1 MKMWSMKKF
10 IAAALLLAFAES
22 ISAQTFT
29 EWFNQNATQKKYL
42 IQQIAALQM
51 YIGYVSEGYSIAKKG
66 LNTIQDIK
74 HGNFNLHSSYFT
86 SLVTVNPQVKRYTKV
101 ANIITLQISITKQ
114 AARIIKNCKNS
125 QVLTLSESAYLQ
137 KVFNSLLDDCTECLD
152 ALFNII
158 TNNQLSMKDDE
169 RIAAIDKLYVDMV
182 DKQVFTRSFCNSAE
196 GLCIQRNNEQR
207 DLITSKKL
215 NGLK

>member
-1 MKMWSMKKF
+1 MKMMSMKKI
-10 IAAALLLAFAES
+10 IAIALLLAFAES
-22 ISAQTFT
+22 ISAQTFA
-29 EWFNQNATQKKYL
+29 EWFNQKATQRKYL

-51 YIGYVSEGYSIAKKG
+51 YIGYISKGYSIAKKG

-74 HGNFNLHSSYFT
+74 NGNFNLHSIYFT
-86 SLVTVNPQVKRYTKV
+86 SLVTVNPQIKRYTKV
-101 ANIITLQISITKQ
+101 ANFITLQISITKQ
-114 AARIIKNCKNS
+114 AARTIKNCKNS
-125 QVLTLSESAYLQ
+125 QLLTLSESVYLQ
-137 KVFNSLLDDCTECLD
+137 KVFNSLLDDCTKCLD

-169 RIAAIDKLYVDMV
+169 RIAAIDKLYFDMV
-182 DKQVFTRSFCNSAE
+182 DKQVFTRSFCNAAE

>member
-1 MKMWSMKKF
+1 VKMWSMKKF
-10 IAAALLLAFAES
+10 IAVALLLAFAES

-51 YIGYVSEGYSIAKKG
+51 YIGYFSKGYSIVKKG

-74 HGNFNLHSSYFT
+74 HGNYNLHSSYFT
-86 SLVTVNPQVKRYTKV
+86 SLVTVNLQIKRYTKV
-101 ANIITLQISITKQ
+101 ADIITLQISITKQ
-114 AARIIKNCKNS
+114 TARTIKNCKNS
-125 QVLTLSESAYLQ
+125 HLLTLSESAYLQ
-137 KVFNSLLDDCTECLD
+137 KVFNSLLDDCTKCLD

-158 TNNQLSMKDDE
+158 TN
-169 RIAAIDKLYVDMV
+169 KLYFEMV
-182 DKQVFTRSFCNSAE
+182 DKQVFTRSFCNAAE
-196 GLCIQRNNEQR
+196 GLCLQRNNEQR